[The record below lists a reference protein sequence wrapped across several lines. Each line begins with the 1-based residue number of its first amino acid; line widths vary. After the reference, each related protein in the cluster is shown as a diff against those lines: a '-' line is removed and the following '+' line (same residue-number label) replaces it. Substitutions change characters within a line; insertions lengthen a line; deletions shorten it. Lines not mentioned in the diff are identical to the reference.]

1 MMLIPNIYSNSTWI
15 WEDYFRPIRI
25 LLNAHVQILRWKYVI
40 TIMLLNLILNLCSHS
55 AFDFRRVSYFSF
67 FLKKKTLKIK
77 EGEIKKGKN
86 NENQSVD
93 YHTHSKILA
102 SRSSDVSITWKKKK
116 KNIVHNT
123 HTHRVCISSDK
134 SVWLICAPICPLQHI
149 YQLRWQICVQII
161 NIQRK
166 VRSWEF
172 ICYGS
177 NKRMTNYDVKK
188 RG

>member
-116 KNIVHNT
+116 KKKLSII
-123 HTHRVCISSDK
+123 HTHIEYVYLQIKVYGWYVPQFARFNTYINYVDKYVFIS
-134 SVWLICAPICPLQHI
+134 
-149 YQLRWQICVQII
+149 
-161 NIQRK
+161 
-166 VRSWEF
+166 
-172 ICYGS
+172 
-177 NKRMTNYDVKK
+177 
-188 RG
+188 